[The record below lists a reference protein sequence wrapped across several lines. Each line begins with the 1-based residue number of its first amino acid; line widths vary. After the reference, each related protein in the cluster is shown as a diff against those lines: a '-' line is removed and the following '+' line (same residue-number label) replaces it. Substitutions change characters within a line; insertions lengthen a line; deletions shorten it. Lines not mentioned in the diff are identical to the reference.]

1 MRKNNALKFNLLI
14 LLILILSCSENKT
27 SLPPAKTN
35 AYYEKAWVYLDHQ
48 NKDSAFVFLNKAKTE
63 FAKAKDSLGIAK
75 CLMNMATIQT
85 DYGDYLGS
93 QENTVQ
99 AVKIFEKI
107 KDTTYLSSNYNLMGT
122 NELNLKNFRESIFY
136 LKQAVKSTN
145 IKEDKEIFRNNLAM
159 AYAKQKQY
167 DSAIS
172 IFRDLL
178 KRNSKNALLL
188 DNKAFTQWKK
198 NKDYNAEPEMLLA
211 LQIREKEGHLLGQNA
226 SHSHLSDYFSE
237 KNPALALRHA
247 RQMYEVALK
256 AKSPPD
262 RLEALQKLINLED
275 GATSKQ
281 YFKVYQKLHDSLETE
296 KNEAK
301 NQFALIRYDS
311 EKNKAD
317 FLKAQVENSEQ
328 KYHIL
333 KQNVALAVL
342 FGVLISAYFW
352 YKRRKKRMEQ
362 ENLFKI
368 EKTELKYSKKVH
380 DVVANGVYQIMTEV
394 ENQPQLD
401 RNTLLDKLETIYEKS
416 RDISYDEALKDSEQ
430 NDTQKTAALIES
442 YSSDLTQIFIIGN
455 EESFWENLNSKIK
468 SEIHLILQELLVNMK
483 KHSAAK
489 NVSVRF
495 EKTAD
500 RLNILYFDDGI
511 GLPKNDFQYKNGLRN
526 TENRIFSCNGIIT
539 FDRETQKGTKIKIE
553 FPLEKNYKY
562 V

>member
-1 MRKNNALKFNLLI
+1 MKFNLIILLI
-14 LLILILSCSENKT
+14 LLISCRENKT
-27 SLPPAKTN
+27 SPPAAKTN
-35 AYYEKAWVYLDHQ
+35 AYYEKAWYYLDHQ

-93 QENTVQ
+93 QENAVQ
-99 AVKIFEKI
+99 AVKLFEKI

-122 NELNLKNFRESIFY
+122 NELNLKNFSESIFY

-159 AYAKQKQY
+159 SYAKQKQY
-167 DSAIS
+167 DSALS

-178 KRNSKNALLL
+178 KNNSKNALFL
-188 DNKAFTQWKK
+188 DNKAFTEWKK
-198 NKDYNAEPEMLLA
+198 NKDYHAEPEMLLA
-211 LQIREKEGHLLGQNA
+211 LQIREKEGLILGQNA
-226 SHSHLSDYFSE
+226 SHSHLSEYFSE
-237 KNPALALRHA
+237 KNPELALGHA
-247 RQMYEVALK
+247 RQMYEAAHK
-256 AKSPPD
+256 AKSPTD
-262 RLEALQKLINLED
+262 RLEALQKLIDLED

-342 FGVLISAYFW
+342 LGVLISAYFW

-442 YSSDLTQIFIIGN
+442 YSSDLIQIFIIGN

>member
-1 MRKNNALKFNLLI
+1 MKFKLLI
-14 LLILILSCSENKT
+14 LFIILLSCRENT
-27 SLPPAKTN
+27 SPRPATNTN
-35 AYYEKAWVYLDHQ
+35 AYYEKAWFHLDHQ
-48 NKDSAFVFLNKAKTE
+48 NKDSAFIFLNKAKTE
-63 FAKAKDSLGIAK
+63 FAKSKDTLGIAK

-93 QENTVQ
+93 QENAVQ

-136 LKQAVKSTN
+136 LKQAVKNTN

-159 AYAKQKQY
+159 SYAKQKHY
-167 DSAIS
+167 DSALS

-178 KRNSKNALLL
+178 KSNSKNALFL
-188 DNKAFTQWKK
+188 DNKAFTEWKK
-198 NKDYNAEPEMLLA
+198 NKNYDAESEMLLA
-211 LQIREKEGHLLGQNA
+211 LQIREKEGLLLGQNA

-237 KNPALALRHA
+237 KSPALALSHA

-262 RLEALQKLINLED
+262 RLEALQKLISLEE

-281 YFKVYQKLHDSLETE
+281 YFKAYQTLNDSLETAR
-296 KNEAK
+296 NEAK
-301 NQFALIRYDS
+301 NQFAVIRYDS

-333 KQNVALAVL
+333 KQYVALAVL
-342 FGVLISAYFW
+342 LGIIISAYFW

-362 ENLFKI
+362 ENLFQIK
-368 EKTELKYSKKVH
+368 KTELKYSKKVH

-394 ENQPQLD
+394 ENQPELNKD
-401 RNTLLDKLETIYEKS
+401 NLLDKLETIYEKS
-416 RDISYDEALKDSEQ
+416 RDISYDEALKDSEG
-430 NDTQKTAALIES
+430 NDAQKMASLIKS
-442 YSSDLTQIFIIGN
+442 YSSDQTQIFIIGN
-455 EESFWENLNSKIK
+455 EESLWENLNSKIK

-483 KHSAAK
+483 KHSAAR
-489 NVSVRF
+489 NVSIRF
-495 EKTAD
+495 EKTSD
-500 RLNILYFDDGI
+500 SLSIVYFDDGI
-511 GLPKNDFQYKNGLRN
+511 GLPKNGFEYKNGLKN

-539 FDRETQKGTKIKIE
+539 FDRETQKGTKIKIG

>member
-1 MRKNNALKFNLLI
+1 MKFNLLI
-14 LLILILSCSENKT
+14 LLILLLSCSENKT
-27 SLPPAKTN
+27 SPCPAKTN
-35 AYYEKAWVYLDHQ
+35 VYYEKAWVYLDHQ

-281 YFKVYQKLHDSLETE
+281 YFKVYHALNDSLETAR
-296 KNEAK
+296 NEAK
-301 NQFALIRYDS
+301 NQFAVIRYDS

-333 KQNVALAVL
+333 KQYVALAVL
-342 FGVLISAYFW
+342 IGIIISAHFW
-352 YKRRKKRMEQ
+352 YKRRKERMEQ

-368 EKTELKYSKKVH
+368 KKTELKYSKKIH

-394 ENQPQLD
+394 ENQPKLD
-401 RNTLLDKLETIYEKS
+401 KDTLLDKLENIYEKS
-416 RDISYDEALKDSEQ
+416 RDISYDGARNDSEE
-430 NDTQKTAALIES
+430 NDAQKTAALIES
-442 YSSDLTQIFIIGN
+442 YSSDHTQIFIIGN

-468 SEIHLILQELLVNMK
+468 IEIHLILQELLVNMK

-500 RLNILYFDDGI
+500 CLNILYFDDGI